1 MPTIVAQDF
10 AGETDQLTLTTP
22 DASVP
27 HEVDETRIRL
37 LVKNLVDNALRH
49 TPGGG
54 NVVLS
59 ARRESDATVSVA
71 VADTGPGIPE
81 SAIPHLFDRFYR
93 SDRPG
98 AEGGTGLG
106 LAIARELTRAQH
118 GEVQV
123 ESTENSGTTFRVL
136 LRVYEA
142 ATYARRGRS
151 GP

>member
-1 MPTIVAQDF
+1 M
-10 AGETDQLTLTTP
+10 
-22 DASVP
+22 
-27 HEVDETRIRL
+27 
-37 LVKNLVDNALRH
+37 
-49 TPGGG
+49 
-54 NVVLS
+54 
-59 ARRESDATVSVA
+59 
-71 VADTGPGIPE
+71 ADTGPGIPE

-142 ATYARRGRS
+142 ATYTRRGRS
-151 GP
+151 GR